1 VFFYR
6 LLKYYW
12 SDDEQIFKLLNFDL
26 SDMTHV
32 QIRSKFAKG
41 LNQETV
47 CGLRDSYGEN
57 QTRVPIK
64 PVISLLSE
72 QFIGIFNVFQLS
84 SVVLWYLDDYASY
97 ATIILV
103 MSIFSIVIAVY
114 QTRKNQKDLNQMSI
128 YNCPI
133 VVYRAYDAN
142 GMARIKNQEQKLVL
156 ERQNLAGGSV
166 LTDTPYSQDS
176 NFQKKD
182 CISTEKFAYE
192 INSEELV
199 IGDIIEIPV
208 Y

>member
-26 SDMTHV
+26 SDMTHA

-47 CGLRDSYGEN
+47 SGLRDSYGEN

-64 PVISLLSE
+64 PVINLLCE
-72 QFIGIFNVFQLS
+72 EFIGIFNVFQIFA
-84 SVVLWYLDDYASY
+84 VIVWFLDAYASY
-97 ATIILV
+97 ATIIAV
-103 MSIFSIVIAVY
+103 MSIFSIIIAVY

-142 GMARIKNQEQKLVL
+142 EMARLKNQGQKLVL
-156 ERQNLAGGSV
+156 DRQNLAGGS
-166 LTDTPYSQDS
+166 LHMDTPYSQDS
-176 NFQKKD
+176 DFQEKD
-182 CISTEKFAYE
+182 YISTENFAYE

>member
-26 SDMTHV
+26 SEMTHA

-41 LNQETV
+41 LEQEMV
-47 CGLRDSYGEN
+47 RGLRDSYGEN

-64 PVISLLSE
+64 PVVNLICE
-72 QFIGIFNVFQLS
+72 EFIGIFNVFQLG
-84 SVVLWYLDDYASY
+84 SVVLWFIDAYASY

-103 MSIFSIVIAVY
+103 MSIFSMAMAIC
-114 QTRKNQKDLNQMSI
+114 QTRKNHKDLNEMSI
-128 YNCPI
+128 YSCPI

-142 GMARIKNQEQKLVL
+142 EMARLKNQGQKLIL
-156 ERQNLAGGSV
+156 ERQNFADGS
-166 LTDTPYSQDS
+166 LHTDTPYSQDS

-182 CISTEKFAYE
+182 HISTESFAYE
-192 INSEELV
+192 IDSQELV